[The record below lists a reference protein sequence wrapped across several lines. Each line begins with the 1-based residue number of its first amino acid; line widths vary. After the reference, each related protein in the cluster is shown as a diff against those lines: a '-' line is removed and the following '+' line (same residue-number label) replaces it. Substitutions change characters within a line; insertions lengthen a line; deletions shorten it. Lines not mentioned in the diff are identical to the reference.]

1 MLFRS
6 EMTLFMRDKLQD
18 IFQATGTTM
27 ILVSH
32 DLDEAVYLADEILM
46 LTRRPT
52 RIADRV
58 VFDAPRPRTPA
69 TLTADAFNR
78 AKARCLDV
86 FQREAKKIAHQSLH
100 GLWRHTGKPGREP
113 KSRSRVERQAGHTDL
128 PLFRQVDF
136 ELNLPALLLFLH

>member
-1 MLFRS
+1 
-6 EMTLFMRDKLQD
+6 MTLFMRDKLQD

-32 DLDEAVYLADEILM
+32 DLDEAVYLGDEILM

-52 RIADRV
+52 RIAERV

-69 TLTADAFNR
+69 TLTSEAFTR

-86 FQREAKKIAHQSLH
+86 FQREVSA
-100 GLWRHTGKPGREP
+100 RE
-113 KSRSRVERQAGHTDL
+113 L
-128 PLFRQVDF
+128 
-136 ELNLPALLLFLH
+136 AL